1 MKTRLI
7 SWLAVCVIGC
17 AAVIIALWDSA
28 RRRDADQQ
36 YEQARLNLEAEIEAA
51 KNSPGHRL
59 AEAESVI
66 WETIEPETLITRL
79 ISIKEAKQET
89 ICEAFFCFQG
99 LVDAG
104 TNAFPSIR
112 NYATNGH
119 NVTFI
124 STVMD
129 AWFNHN
135 EIFGI
140 LKLPGLRN
148 TGKPRK
154 TSNAYIPATTRIGII
169 DVIRSIECPGP
180 IKAEVLKCFLNSPA
194 NIYELV
200 YCAESLLEIDPVA
213 YHDIIIAAVRNG
225 LAAPETDSFSN
236 HFDRLYLFSFLV
248 KVGDP
253 EMAEIM
259 SLYLYVNGKMDYA
272 NFSFISAALG
282 EKCVSILADLLDN
295 PDMTLSDRR
304 MVISESMKYVGTNE
318 GANKI
323 FHDTF
328 FSAETD
334 NDLKKDMISN
344 LAGFY
349 KQVTITVDNG
359 ITNMSEEFQKGDPV
373 SKENAQA
380 RLAFLEE
387 MRDRYTP
394 EEKGRKKA
402 MERVFEIITQEMNY
416 AINPSAYSEPPNFK
430 ASEIGFAASAWLYP
444 VKEGVSWDG
453 YENF

>member
-7 SWLAVCVIGC
+7 SWLAICVVVC
-17 AAVIIALWDSA
+17 AAVIIALWDNV
-28 RRRDADQQ
+28 RRRDAAQQ
-36 YEQARLNLEAEIEAA
+36 YERARLNLETEIEAA
-51 KNSPGHRL
+51 KNSPDYRL
-59 AEAESVI
+59 TEAESVV

-124 STVMD
+124 SAMMD
-129 AWFNHN
+129 EWFNHN

-140 LKLPGLRN
+140 LKLPGQHI
-148 TGKPRK
+148 TKEPRK
-154 TSNAYIPATTRIGII
+154 TSNAYTPATTRIGII
-169 DVIRSIECPGP
+169 DVIRSIKCPGP
-180 IKAEVLKCFLNSPA
+180 IKAEVLRYFLNSPA

-225 LAAPETDSFSN
+225 LAAPKTDSFSG
-236 HFDRLYLFSFLV
+236 HIDRLYLFSFLV

-259 SLYLYVNGKMDYA
+259 SLYLYEDGKVDYT
-272 NFSFISAALG
+272 NLSFVSAALG
-282 EKCVSILADLLDN
+282 EKCVPLLADLLDN
-295 PDMTLSDRR
+295 PDLPPSDRR
-304 MVISESMKYVGTNE
+304 LVVSESMKYVGTSE
-318 GANKI
+318 EANKI
-323 FHDTF
+323 FRDTF

-334 NDLKKDMISN
+334 DGLKRDMIRN

-349 KQVTITVDNG
+349 KQVTISVKYGG
-359 ITNMSEEFQKGDPV
+359 ITMTEEFQKGDAL

-380 RLAFLEE
+380 RLALLEE
-387 MRDRYTP
+387 MRDRCTP
-394 EEKGRKKA
+394 EEIGRRRA
-402 MERVFEIITQEMNY
+402 MEQLFEIITAEMNY
-416 AINPSAYSEPPNFK
+416 AINPGAYSEPPNSALRGISLL
-430 ASEIGFAASAWLYP
+430 ASTWLNP
-444 VKEGVSWDG
+444 VEEDVVWDG
-453 YENF
+453 YEDF